1 MTKLKEEFFK
11 ILPPTIYFFVA
22 LHLVMFIRVL
32 MLEGTGLSPY
42 SSASIAVTALI
53 LGKAV
58 LLADMLPLINRFPN
72 KPLIYNIAW
81 KTVIYLLISAVL
93 HYLERLID
101 FWRETGSFVA
111 GNEKLLSVIIW
122 PHFFAIQIILL
133 VLIAMYCTVHEL
145 VRVIGR
151 EKALRIFFGRCLRRK
166 CNRPLSNS
174 EENVM
179 HEQLQAIITV
189 LSLINPAICAAMFA
203 RAVAGQSLG
212 EKITD
217 SARAAFAVLI
227 ILTVAALLGS
237 NCWTYSGCRW
247 MPLWWRVAGCWRG
260 WGSPCSVGNRP
271 QGIQDQSNRSR
282 R

>member
-1 MTKLKEEFFK
+1 MATDNCSRFAMRSARVARRATATAGNRDGYPNHEPASSSMLARPQSKGNDLKMTKLKEEFFK

-42 SSASIAVTALI
+42 SSASIAVTALV

-101 FWRETGSFVA
+101 FWRETGGFVA

-122 PHFFAIQIILL
+122 PHFFAIQILFF

-151 EKALRIFFGRCLRRK
+151 EKALRIFFG
-166 CNRPLSNS
+166 P
-174 EENVM
+174 M
-179 HEQLQAIITV
+179 
-189 LSLINPAICAAMFA
+189 PAPE
-203 RAVAGQSLG
+203 V
-212 EKITD
+212 
-217 SARAAFAVLI
+217 
-227 ILTVAALLGS
+227 
-237 NCWTYSGCRW
+237 
-247 MPLWWRVAGCWRG
+247 
-260 WGSPCSVGNRP
+260 
-271 QGIQDQSNRSR
+271 
-282 R
+282 